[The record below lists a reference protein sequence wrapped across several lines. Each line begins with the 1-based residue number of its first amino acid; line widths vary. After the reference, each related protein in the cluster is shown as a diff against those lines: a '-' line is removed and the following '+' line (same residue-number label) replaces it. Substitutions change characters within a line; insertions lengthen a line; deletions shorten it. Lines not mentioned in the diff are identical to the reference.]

1 MLDPSE
7 DDAESVLVLLESTD
21 CLFMKDGFGVDM

>member
-7 DDAESVLVLLESTD
+7 DDAESVPALLESTD
-21 CLFMKDGFGVDM
+21 CLFTKDGFGFDM